1 MMYFRA
7 DISSD
12 NEDDEIINQW
22 EDNRST
28 FQRNDSDG
36 CMRKINCR
44 VGKIVGTDKD
54 DATSVHESTFT
65 TGIRTSVSRFLS
77 SLGSMSEG
85 RYAEPEKYHTI
96 RSSIYHRRDDDSSSG
111 VCSDSNYSLEG

>member
-12 NEDDEIINQW
+12 NEDHEIIHQW
-22 EDNRST
+22 EDNR
-28 FQRNDSDG
+28 SDG

-44 VGKIVGTDKD
+44 VGRIVGTDKD